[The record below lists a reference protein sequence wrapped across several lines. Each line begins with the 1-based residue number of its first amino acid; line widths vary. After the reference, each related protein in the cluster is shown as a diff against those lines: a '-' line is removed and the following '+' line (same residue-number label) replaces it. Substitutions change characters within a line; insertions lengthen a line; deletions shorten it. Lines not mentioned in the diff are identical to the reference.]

1 MTTASRAADFG
12 ASPARQS
19 IDNVGISPDDIPLP
33 RATTRD
39 RVAFVALLVG
49 TAALYLWNITVNGN
63 ANTFY
68 AGAAWA
74 GSRNWEALLFGS
86 VDPSNFITVD
96 KPPVSQWIMGLSG
109 QVFGYSSASML
120 VPEAVMGVASVA
132 LLYATVTR
140 VSGRT
145 AGLIAGAALA
155 LTPVAAMMFRFN
167 NPDAAM
173 VLLMTAAAYC
183 TVRATSRA
191 SMRWLV
197 LAGVALGFAFLAKML
212 EGLMVLPAL
221 GFVYL
226 LAAPTSLG
234 RRVCHLLAATLA
246 LVVSSGWY
254 VLLTLLWP
262 ASSRPYLAGSTD
274 NNFMNLVLGYNGLDR
289 IAGHGG
295 GHSPAPADMEQLA
308 RENPA
313 LTGGFG
319 GGMFGSAP
327 GISRLFGG
335 EFGAEIS
342 FLLPSALVAF
352 VVVLVLRGRMPRTDL
367 VRAGAL
373 LFGLWLLV
381 DGIVLSYMS
390 GTVHP
395 YYSLAIAPPV
405 AGLVGIGVVEAWRAR
420 SSTTVWKMI
429 TARVGLAAM
438 IVSGGIWAFALLDR
452 EPSWFP
458 WLRWVVLIVAVLAG
472 VLAVVPITA
481 RRPVAA
487 IATGCGVLAILSA
500 PAAFAINGDT
510 VAHTGG
516 SPSVLPG
523 HAGSSG
529 SAITHSA
536 AYPTHNRA
544 GGVFES
550 TDRQRGGFGSAPDS
564 PALDR
569 LLASSTARWAAATSR
584 TSTAAALELD
594 ARVPVMGIGGFS
606 NDPTPTLAQFQKYVA
621 DNEIGYYVVAAGGP
635 GSADRAPSGSTYTHG
650 AGGSRSGSV
659 TVPIQQWVASHYTGH
674 TVGDYTVYDLS
685 AGTRSAGSS
694 TSAHTA
700 AAQQQRG
707 RPMPASQSG
716 YRHRFHHLA
725 RN

>member
-19 IDNVGISPDDIPLP
+19 IENVGISPDDIPLP
-33 RATTRD
+33 RATTRE

-327 GISRLFGG
+327 GITRLFGG

-352 VVVLVLRGRMPRTDL
+352 VVVLVLRGRTPRTDL

-420 SSTTVWKMI
+420 SSAIVWKMI

-458 WLRWVVLIVAVLAG
+458 WLRWACSSSPFSPEFSPSCPSPRVDPSRQSPLDAVSSQSSRRPQRSRSTATPWRTRAAAHRCCQATW
-472 VLAVVPITA
+472 VRAA
-481 RRPVAA
+481 RRSLIRRPIRRTTAPVVSSRAQ
-487 IATGCGVLAILSA
+487 IDNGV
-500 PAAFAINGDT
+500 
-510 VAHTGG
+510 
-516 SPSVLPG
+516 
-523 HAGSSG
+523 G
-529 SAITHSA
+529 SARRRI
-536 AYPTHNRA
+536 
-544 GGVFES
+544 
-550 TDRQRGGFGSAPDS
+550 
-564 PALDR
+564 R
-569 LLASSTARWAAATSR
+569 LRLT
-584 TSTAAALELD
+584 
-594 ARVPVMGIGGFS
+594 
-606 NDPTPTLAQFQKYVA
+606 
-621 DNEIGYYVVAAGGP
+621 GYWH
-635 GSADRAPSGSTYTHG
+635 RAPHG
-650 AGGSRSGSV
+650 GLPPPVVRRRRLRSNSMR
-659 TVPIQQWVASHYTGH
+659 AF
-674 TVGDYTVYDLS
+674 
-685 AGTRSAGSS
+685 R
-694 TSAHTA
+694 
-700 AAQQQRG
+700 
-707 RPMPASQSG
+707 
-716 YRHRFHHLA
+716 
-725 RN
+725 